1 LGFQITKT
9 GIGEMI
15 VKFEKLISM
24 IKGDARYK
32 DCVIDADIT
41 EDGVVTLS
49 GMADTWRNL
58 VGVGLMAGKQPETT
72 SVCSRMTAKDVPAK
86 TEAEKSAAQKLR
98 SEQIKSAQA
107 KGLLD
112 EADVVI
118 IGAGVAGCAI
128 ARELARYQLKI
139 VVTEK
144 ASDVSEGASKAN
156 NGHIHPGHKA
166 TPGTLKAKLNVR
178 GNAMYD
184 QWAEELGFDL
194 VRCGQLNV
202 AHSEADMD
210 KLKKY
215 YQDGL
220 ANDVPGL
227 RMITSEEVLEME
239 PEVPGVPAGGLHIP
253 TMAVVEPYQVCVA
266 LAENAVRNGVTF
278 YLSNEV
284 LDVEVKNGRVCSV
297 LTERGTIRT
306 KLLINAAGIYADE
319 IAAMAQDAFYT
330 LRGRRGG
337 LLIFDAAL
345 KSPYSRSVSTVAS
358 GNDANSKG
366 GGFSTTPAGNLMVG
380 PSAVETP
387 YKEDLAVLKDDI
399 DYAFDRGV
407 SIWPELKRNAVIA
420 MYAGNRAASFTEDF
434 ISRPGRATQGIVHVA
449 GIQSPG
455 LASAPAIAEM
465 AVGIALALWREIC
478 GEAQKRTDFDPC
490 RPAPVRFKACSD
502 AEKDRLI
509 NADPAYGNII
519 CRCETISEGEIL
531 EALSSPIAPTTID
544 AIKRRTRAGMGRCQ
558 GGFCQPKVVEII
570 ARELGVD
577 WTEILQKGR
586 KGQVLVQGSRHVAKE
601 TKAVNG

>member
-1 LGFQITKT
+1 
-9 GIGEMI
+9 MI

-24 IKGDARYK
+24 ISKDVRYK
-32 DCVIDADIT
+32 DCAIDAEIA

-49 GMADTWRNL
+49 GTADTWRNL
-58 VGVGLMAGKQPETT
+58 VGIGLMAGKQPETT
-72 SVCSRMTAKDVPAK
+72 NVLSHMVAKDVPGK
-86 TEAEKSAAQKLR
+86 TDAEKAAAQELHMA
-98 SEQIKSAQA
+98 QIQSAQA
-107 KGLLD
+107 KGPLD

-118 IGAGVAGCAI
+118 VGAGVAGCAI

-139 VVTEK
+139 VVIEK

-202 AHSEADMD
+202 AHSEADME
-210 KLKKY
+210 KIKKY

-220 ANDVPGL
+220 ENDVPGL
-227 RMITSEEVLEME
+227 RVITAEEVLEME
-239 PEVPGVPAGGLHIP
+239 PDVPGSPVGGLHIP

-284 LDVEVKNGRVCSV
+284 LEVGIEDGRICSV

-337 LLIFDAAL
+337 LLIFDSSL

-387 YKEDLAVLKDDI
+387 YKEDTAVLSGDI

-420 MYAGNRAASFTEDF
+420 MYSGNRAASFTEDF
-434 ISRPGRATQGIVHVA
+434 IICPGRETQGIVHVA

-465 AVGIALALWREIC
+465 AIEIALGLWREIC
-478 GEAQKRTDFDPC
+478 GEAEKRTDFDPH

-502 AEKDRLI
+502 VEKEALI
-509 NADPAYGNII
+509 ESDPAYGNII

-531 EALSSPIAPTTID
+531 EALRSPIAPTTVD

-558 GGFCQPKVVEII
+558 GGFCQPKVVEIL
-570 ARELGVD
+570 ARELGTD
-577 WTEILQKGR
+577 WTDILLKGR
-586 KGQVLVQGSRHVAKE
+586 KGQILAGRSRPVAKE
-601 TKAVNG
+601 AKAVNV